1 MIMENRVQYCIVVE
15 DGGGWKQQQSE
26 ERSPVR
32 SALACLPLLAV
43 WYSGSGWKC
52 TCLLARGDEIIRH
65 CLTSLY
71 SRSCPAR
78 ALHPCQLATLC
89 SARCIQQCTM
99 CTMCK
104 VPTLSTAPLPTGHLV
119 HSNSAHPLFG
129 AYWVHRHSL
138 VHFKL
143 KGYSS
148 EETLGTVLDK
158 GYNSFSVCYHMA
170 ELVGLSVKAA
180 HPQKLSISA

>member
-1 MIMENRVQYCIVVE
+1 MVGSSSRVKNGRLCGVHLLACPCLQYGIVVV
-15 DGGGWKQQQSE
+15 DG
-26 ERSPVR
+26 
-32 SALACLPLLAV
+32 SALACLPAGTRSSVTASRLCIRAAAQPEHCTPANWPPCAV
-43 WYSGSGWKC
+43 HDVYSNAQCAQCAK
-52 TCLLARGDEIIRH
+52 
-65 CLTSLY
+65 
-71 SRSCPAR
+71 CPAR
-78 ALHPCQLATLC
+78 ALH
-89 SARCIQQCTM
+89 
-99 CTMCK
+99 
-104 VPTLSTAPLPTGHLV
+104 PLPTGHLV

>member
-1 MIMENRVQYCIVVE
+1 MVV
-15 DGGGWKQQQSE
+15 DG
-26 ERSPVR
+26 
-32 SALACLPLLAV
+32 SALACLPAGTRSSITASRLCIRAAAQPQH
-43 WYSGSGWKC
+43 C
-52 TCLLARGDEIIRH
+52 T
-65 CLTSLY
+65 
-71 SRSCPAR
+71 
-78 ALHPCQLATLC
+78 PCQLATLC
-89 SARCIQQCTM
+89 SAQCVQQCTM

-129 AYWVHRHSL
+129 AYLVHRHSL

-158 GYNSFSVCYHMA
+158 GYNSFSVCYCVA
-170 ELVGLSVKAA
+170 ELVRLSMKAA